1 MTATISSQSTL
12 ESTACP
18 LYPSYIGPVSSA
30 SSNSTGVSSTT
41 GNAYSTATRGAT
53 PTEISSSTRE
63 SFVIFEKQPRQE
75 YAMEE
80 VLMTFGDMTRKK
92 EDIVVDASDLEAEA
106 ANDSCQ
112 RYANSPLESFE
123 SSI

>member
-1 MTATISSQSTL
+1 MHIQL
-12 ESTACP
+12 LQEEQRHYKFLLQPENP
-18 LYPSYIGPVSSA
+18 LSYLK
-30 SSNSTGVSSTT
+30 
-41 GNAYSTATRGAT
+41 
-53 PTEISSSTRE
+53 
-63 SFVIFEKQPRQE
+63 KQPRQE
-75 YAMEE
+75 YATEE

-112 RYANSPLESFE
+112 RYANSPLESVE

>member
-1 MTATISSQSTL
+1 MSFPPDVSHFKPKRATT
-12 ESTACP
+12 
-18 LYPSYIGPVSSA
+18 
-30 SSNSTGVSSTT
+30 
-41 GNAYSTATRGAT
+41 
-53 PTEISSSTRE
+53 
-63 SFVIFEKQPRQE
+63 
-75 YAMEE
+75 EE

-112 RYANSPLESFE
+112 RYANSPLESVE